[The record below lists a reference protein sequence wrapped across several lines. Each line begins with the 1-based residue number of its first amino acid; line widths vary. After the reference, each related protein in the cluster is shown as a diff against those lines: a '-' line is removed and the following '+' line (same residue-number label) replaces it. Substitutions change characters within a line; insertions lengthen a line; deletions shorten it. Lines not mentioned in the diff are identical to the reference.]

1 MRRLVVLSVVVA
13 AVFGLSVTAAAQEAY
28 CTLGQYVWGH
38 ETREFNGLPIQD
50 VLDGLITNA
59 DPLVIGMSGRG
70 VTFMEGSEPTIT
82 AGLTASW
89 KPAPLPE
96 DLGDAVVD
104 STCVLPSDFPAN
116 KKGKFRGSLFGETI
130 ALSLN
135 TRLDPA
141 LFDLE
146 VCPVMLTV
154 GALPG
159 EDGLHGTEDDLLCDD
174 CDTMTIHISEE
185 VFAALG
191 DTSGAGVTVGDI
203 LGLANL
209 TLAGQDT
216 LFDLTPKQVHAA
228 VKNLNRGFKRCRFLV
243 DCTDALADS
252 FEIIDVKT
260 IVRPDDPPEGGSRS
274 TITEFGEGAL
284 SLRSTSPVSDLAVI
298 SYSVPEPSRVRVSVY
313 NVAGREVDVIVDGEV
328 NQRDNF
334 IQMPIDSSRMPS
346 GVYFVRMIATGTA
359 SRRAYTATSRMLVLR

>member
-13 AVFGLSVTAAAQEAY
+13 AVFGLAVAAAAQEAY

-38 ETREFNGLPIQD
+38 ETREFNGIPIPT
-50 VLDGLITNA
+50 VLDSLITDTN
-59 DPLVIGMSGRG
+59 PLVIGMPGRG
-70 VTFMEGSEPTIT
+70 VTFTEGSEPTIT

-104 STCVLPSDFPAN
+104 STCVLPPGFPAN
-116 KKGKFRGSLFGETI
+116 KKGKFRGSLFGEAI

-135 TRLDPA
+135 TRFDLG

-159 EDGLHGTEDDLLCDD
+159 EDGFYGTEDDSLCAD
-174 CDTMTIHISEE
+174 CDTMTIRISEE
-185 VFAALG
+185 VLAALG
-191 DTSGAGVTVGDI
+191 DTSGVGVTVGDI

-216 LFDLTPKQVHAA
+216 LFDLTPRQVHDA
-228 VKNLNRGFKRCRFLV
+228 VKVLNRGFKRCRFLV
-243 DCTDALADS
+243 DCTDALPDS
-252 FEIIDVKT
+252 FEIIDVKR
-260 IVRPDDPPEGGSRS
+260 VVYPDGPPDGGARS
-274 TITEFGEGAL
+274 GGATSDWGEL
-284 SLRSTSPVSDLAVI
+284 SLRSTSPVSDLASI
-298 SYSVPEPSRVRVSVY
+298 SY
-313 NVAGREVDVIVDGEV
+313 
-328 NQRDNF
+328 
-334 IQMPIDSSRMPS
+334 
-346 GVYFVRMIATGTA
+346 
-359 SRRAYTATSRMLVLR
+359 